1 MISKLT
7 ATPAPGG
14 ATAAVA
20 PAAEPAAATESE
32 PGTAPA
38 GRATVATRS
47 SAPAHST
54 TAPRRAVAV
63 DEAGGSGT
71 APRPS
76 VPREPVCSAPTG
88 RRSVA
93 RAAPN
98 RARWAPTCK
107 RPAA

>member
-1 MISKLT
+1 MIRKLT

-20 PAAEPAAATESE
+20 PAAEPTAATESAL
-32 PGTAPA
+32 GTPA
-38 GRATVATRS
+38 AVRATVATRS
-47 SAPAHST
+47 SASADST
-54 TAPRRAVAV
+54 IAPRREVAV
-63 DEAGGSGT
+63 DKAGGSGA

-76 VPREPVCSAPTG
+76 VPREPVCSAPTSW
-88 RRSVA
+88 RSVA

-98 RARWAPTCK
+98 RARWAPACK